1 MEDFTS
7 RLIQY
12 YFRDVCHA
20 EVFIAEAFSALV
32 QLDKVFDAELE
43 DMRHDCMGGDIKV
56 SADADSELLAVASAC
71 VVSFAVHCFVREKVV
86 ILVGIHPGGVLLKH
100 LVVIAVVTRSKNHTL
115 GGSITR
121 VGAILQVF
129 AYYRRH
135 LAVFR
140 FQLHC
145 RRVEDSFGVAG
156 LQGLFDIRLENR
168 SMGFV
173 SAAYA
178 AACCE
183 QMLMIDAGPIR
194 RSPNAFRIQI
204 NLVGVFGKGIF
215 RS

>member
-1 MEDFTS
+1 M
-7 RLIQY
+7 
-12 YFRDVCHA
+12 
-20 EVFIAEAFSALV
+20 
-32 QLDKVFDAELE
+32 
-43 DMRHDCMGGDIKV
+43 
-56 SADADSELLAVASAC
+56 
-71 VVSFAVHCFVREKVV
+71 
-86 ILVGIHPGGVLLKH
+86 GIHPGSILLKH

-168 SMGFV
+168 SMGSV

-183 QMLMIDAGPIR
+183 QMLMIDAGSIC
-194 RSPNAFRIQI
+194 RSPDAFRIQI

-215 RS
+215 RA

>member
-12 YFRDVCHA
+12 YLRDVCHA

-43 DMRHDCMGGDIKV
+43 DMRHDCMGSDIKV
-56 SADADSELLAVASAC
+56 STDADSKLLAVASAC
-71 VVSFAVHCFVREKVV
+71 VVSFAVHSFVREKVV
-86 ILVGIHPGGVLLKH
+86 ILVGIHPGGILLKH

-145 RRVEDSFGVAG
+145 GRVVDSFSVAG
-156 LQGLFDIRLENR
+156 FQGLFDIRLENR

-183 QMLMIDAGPIR
+183 HVLMIDAGSICRP
-194 RSPNAFRIQI
+194 PNAFRIQI